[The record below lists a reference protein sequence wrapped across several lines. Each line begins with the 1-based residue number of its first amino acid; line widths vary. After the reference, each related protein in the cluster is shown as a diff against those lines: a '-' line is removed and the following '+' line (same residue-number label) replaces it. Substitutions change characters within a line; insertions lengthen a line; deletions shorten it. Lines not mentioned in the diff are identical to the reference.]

1 MAQTEMAYPPGLVL
15 HGRTYRVQKRV
26 PKDCVGHYDKP
37 ILYFKTVHTTK
48 QEAAPAAW
56 AWIAECE
63 AEFERIRKTGSKLM
77 ATISDEDVK
86 RLADLWTVHIL
97 EEDEEVRFEGLGEH
111 QYQDA
116 LTTNAIALEGT
127 RQDLARGN
135 WQDDWLLFEMND
147 FVEAAGYRLDKDSE
161 AYKALAIAFLKA
173 TATAFEAIKRRNQG
187 AIVETPAA
195 PVLTPT
201 GAARRH
207 PKRGSCPSL
216 GKLVERFLSEADHT
230 KPMFKKYNSVL
241 PLLVELIGD
250 KPCEEMKQLDL
261 TDFCRALCRLPPRWR
276 DMVRQKKATVKSLV
290 EMEHGQT
297 ISPKTYEDTYIA
309 ALRPF
314 LKDAI
319 LTFGDQGFPRH
330 LTFDGVKYSGR
341 EEAAQNKQRPFTAQE
356 LKALFEGEHLT
367 KARSSPDTEHEFW
380 LPFVGLFTGAWV
392 NEVCQLNPQ
401 TDIRQEEGIWI
412 FDITD
417 ESGTDERVRKSVKNT
432 VSKRLVP
439 IHDKLV
445 EAGFLTYVGRMKE
458 AGAKLLFP
466 QWAPSMGTASAGAR
480 EWFSELLKRLG
491 LRDDTPGRK
500 LTGYHAFRH
509 TMENRAYN
517 LEVFSIGAIT
527 GHAENVSKVQ
537 RGYRDVLD
545 IGVKKRVLD
554 RISFDLELT

>member
-26 PKDCVGHYDKP
+26 PKDCAGHYDKP
-37 ILYFKTVHTTK
+37 ILYFKTEHTTK
-48 QEAAPAAW
+48 QEAAPEAW
-56 AWIAECE
+56 AWIAERE
-63 AEFERIRKTGSKLM
+63 AEFERIRKTGSKLK
-77 ATISDEDVK
+77 ATISDEEAATLSQMMLVS
-86 RLADLWTVHIL
+86 RLQADEQGREAGDRISDSGYQRHLDSL
-97 EEDEEVRFEGLGEH
+97 EECEQAGKAAIGRGQFIGLQER
-111 QYQDA
+111 A
-116 LTTNAIALEGT
+116 N
-127 RQDLARGN
+127 
-135 WQDDWLLFEMND
+135 DWLRGYGYSIPLDSEELRRFTMLFAKK
-147 FVEAAGYRLDKDSE
+147 FVEANKLVRQRDEGDV
-161 AYKALAIAFLKA
+161 
-173 TATAFEAIKRRNQG
+173 
-187 AIVETPAA
+187 VETPAA
-195 PVLTPT
+195 PVLAPAVATARQPKQGGCPT
-201 GAARRH
+201 
-207 PKRGSCPSL
+207 L
-216 GKLVERFLSEADHT
+216 GKLVERFLREADHT
-230 KPMFKKYNSVL
+230 KPMFKKYSSVL

-250 KPCEEMKQLDL
+250 KPCEEMKQRDL

-276 DMVRQKKATVKSLV
+276 DMVRQRKATVKSLV
-290 EMEHGQT
+290 ESEHEQT

-330 LTFDGVKYSGR
+330 LTLDGVKYSGT
-341 EEAAQNKQRPFTAQE
+341 EKAGQDKQRPMTAQE
-356 LKALFEGEHLT
+356 IKTLFEGDYLT
-367 KARSSPDTEHEFW
+367 KARSNPDTEHEFW
-380 LPFVGLFTGAWV
+380 LPLVGLYTGARV

-401 TDIRQEEGIWI
+401 TDIRQEEGIWV

-439 IHDKLV
+439 LHDKLV
-445 EAGFLTYVGRMKE
+445 EAGFLTYAGRMKE

-480 EWFSELLKRLG
+480 EWFSELLKKLG

-517 LEVFSIGAIT
+517 LEVVSIGAIT

-537 RGYRDVLD
+537 RGYRRELEL
-545 IGVKKRVLD
+545 GVKKRVLD
-554 RISFDLELT
+554 RIWFDLQLA